1 MLDATIMDYKEYK
14 LAAIL
19 SVDLPESPFVGEG
32 EEEAAVQEAQRRL
45 IQESAASHGGTL
57 VKAIGD
63 SYILSFANSSDA
75 VICALELQ
83 KSLGAGTEAS
93 KGAESPARARMGIHL
108 GDVYFFENDV
118 FGDVV
123 NAASALQAAS
133 RPGAVSVSAEVL
145 SLVQKKMLLKATP
158 LQERRSRALPAGI
171 SGFEIETSTSPESPG
186 GASREAG
193 GAEAREMSRNPSL
206 VDIRKAVLEEIRL
219 QGRRLTVDE
228 ALRKFGWYGVEA
240 TEVIASLA
248 DAGIL
253 IGKAGS
259 PPPPRGETG
268 RREVQSPAGDIG
280 KSIESAIHAIVS
292 EIERAVEEGSR
303 RSRTE
308 GGAGHPVSG
317 FNLKFDKEA
326 FKESAEGFKDVGRE
340 IRRQVRQSRHAER
353 RGHSREGSLAPSSSL
368 QKYRD
373 ELAGKAGKLRKG
385 LIGNIISFLVINAGL
400 NYINVAFPQSRGFP
414 WAPIVSVFWGFGVV
428 DSIFSAIRASRHL
441 REVEALPSDLD
452 EERTKEIKA
461 IHKERNSIGKHFI
474 STLSIPSFL
483 YLINSTV
490 DPGNPWFIIPSAIL
504 AVAFVVHFITY
515 AATIPSRTRRFF
527 EKIGIKNSRKG
538 LDESRRKQATVT
550 KDLGAY
556 TEIYRQAEDSAMDI
570 EQSLSRTD
578 PAAAAEMKPQLENYL
593 NQVLLLSKTANELD
607 AIIGE
612 IPMEALQ
619 KDKAALKGK
628 LGEAQQTMR
637 SEYEGSIKEIEKQE
651 ESFKALAEQR
661 EVIELRLR
669 SSVNQLHQLKMDL
682 ARAKAADTESD
693 AAGAES
699 ALTAI
704 RARTREL
711 STYID
716 DLRQGRLEAIAD
728 PFLELEKKYGE
739 ASSDTP
745 EGSSPGSSN
754 TGS

>member
-1 MLDATIMDYKEYK
+1 MDYKEYK

-19 SVDLPESPFVGEG
+19 SIDLPEPPFAGEG
-32 EEEAAVQEAQRRL
+32 EDEAAVQEAPRRL
-45 IQESAASHGGTL
+45 IRESAASHGGTL
-57 VKAIGD
+57 IKAIGD
-63 SYILSFANSSDA
+63 SFILSFANSSDA

-83 KSLGAGTEAS
+83 RRLGAEADAS
-93 KGAESPARARMGIHL
+93 KGAGSPPRARMGIHL

-145 SLVQKKMLLKATP
+145 SLVQKKMLLKTTP
-158 LQERRSRALPAGI
+158 LLERRSRALPVDIIGY
-171 SGFEIETSTSPESPG
+171 EIEASTDPEPSG
-186 GASREAG
+186 GTSREAG
-193 GAEAREMSRNPSL
+193 EAEAQEKTENPSL
-206 VDIRKAVLEEIRL
+206 ADIRKAVLEEIRV

-259 PPPPRGETG
+259 APPPRGGTE
-268 RREVQSPAGDIG
+268 RRDAPSPAGDIG

-292 EIERAVEEGSR
+292 EIERAVEDGSR
-303 RSRTE
+303 KSRAE
-308 GGAGHPVSG
+308 GGAGHLVSG
-317 FNLKFDKEA
+317 FNVKFDKES
-326 FKESAEGFKDVGRE
+326 FKESAEGFKNVGRE
-340 IRRQVRQSRHAER
+340 IRRQVRQSRHAAR
-353 RGHSREGSLAPSSSL
+353 RGPSREENWAPPSSF
-368 QKYRD
+368 QKYRAD
-373 ELAGKAGKLRKG
+373 LAGKAGKVRKG
-385 LIGNIISFLVINAGL
+385 LVGNIISFLIINAGL
-400 NYINVAFPQSRGFP
+400 NYINVAFPQSQGFP
-414 WAPIVSVFWGFGVV
+414 WAPIVSIFWGFGVV
-428 DSIFSAIRASRHL
+428 DSIFSAIRASRQL

-483 YLINSTV
+483 YFINTTV

-504 AVAFVVHFITY
+504 AVAFVIHFITY
-515 AATIPSRTRRFF
+515 AATIPSRTKRFF

-538 LDESRRKQATVT
+538 LDESRMKQTTVT

-570 EQSLSRTD
+570 GQSLSRTD

-612 IPMEALQ
+612 IPMEALK
-619 KDKAALKGK
+619 KDKVALQGK

-699 ALTAI
+699 ALSAI

-711 STYID
+711 SSYID
-716 DLRQGRLEAIAD
+716 DLKQGRLEALAD

-739 ASSDTP
+739 SASKGRKETPPGSSDT
-745 EGSSPGSSN
+745 GS
-754 TGS
+754 